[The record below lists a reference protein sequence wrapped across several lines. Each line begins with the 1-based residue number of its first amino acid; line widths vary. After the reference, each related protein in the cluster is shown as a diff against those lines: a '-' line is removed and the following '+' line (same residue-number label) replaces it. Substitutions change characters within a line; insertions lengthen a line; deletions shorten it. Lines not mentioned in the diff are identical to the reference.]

1 MISLRAI
8 FAIISLPIKLLFVL
22 IKYPFFG
29 GINSMYK
36 DDLSNSLK
44 MILYRTLIDFPK
56 DDIHIFA
63 LMSTGFVIN
72 SVVGKLDSS
81 LTSKLPNYGKK
92 FDKQS
97 YWIVEKPN
105 RKPDDPVLI
114 YLHGSGYFLGI
125 VPQQIESMVTTYYLL
140 DASKRENLSILVLDY
155 NLTCQGYPIPH
166 QLSQLVETYSNL
178 VKNGAE
184 NLLLMGDSAG
194 GNLAVTFTQYLRLSN
209 SVNLPYPKSCV
220 LISPWVKL
228 IAETYQNTPGHSY
241 YNYSKVDML
250 HFDTFSSADLYK
262 HILGDTKL
270 NSLTVSPGNCPYDP
284 KDWDDISTY
293 KQPGHSVFV
302 LAGEHETFRDD
313 ILEWSKCVLDYP
325 IDKLDF
331 KDSNGE
337 FDPKAHRYIR
347 NDANSAYVDVTI
359 VPWGPHDYLYF
370 DHSLIGKLKLEP
382 TLKLNSINKRKYFA
396 TISVVNFLNTV
407 LPGKN

>member
-1 MISLRAI
+1 
-8 FAIISLPIKLLFVL
+8 
-22 IKYPFFG
+22 
-29 GINSMYK
+29 MYK

-56 DDIHIFA
+56 DDVHIFA
-63 LMSTGFVIN
+63 LMSTGFVMN

-114 YLHGSGYFLGI
+114 YLHGGGYFLGI

-284 KDWDDISTY
+284 KDWDDISIY

-347 NDANSAYVDVTI
+347 NDANSAYVDITI

-370 DHSLIGKLKLEP
+370 DHSLIGKLKSEP

>member
-22 IKYPFFG
+22 IKYHFFG

-56 DDIHIFA
+56 DDVHIFA
-63 LMSTGFVIN
+63 LMSTGFVMN

-114 YLHGSGYFLGI
+114 YLHGGGYFLGI

-347 NDANSAYVDVTI
+347 NDANSAYVDITI